1 MASSSSRKSGSS
13 GRSKARKRVV
23 IGAEETVRVRYK
35 HNQPEVESERRKQ
48 QKRDG
53 GSPHKRASTSG
64 AGRKLASSK
73 RTERERRQTV
83 IRLRRN
89 ALVVAAVAVVV
100 LLCWGAV
107 SLYNAPIFTIK
118 TVTVSGNHHLGEADT
133 LRLAAVP
140 ADSTLVKVPRSA
152 IRRRLMASPW
162 VRDARV
168 DRDFPQTL
176 RIRLFERKPSVIVDQ
191 GGAKLWIVSADGYW
205 LGKRSAEETGLV
217 QVTGLPKLPVKTGR
231 KASSR
236 EVLNAVS
243 IVERLSPEL
252 RAQVVSIAAP
262 SIDKTALRTDKD
274 VEIFIGEAT
283 EMAKKDRV
291 AREILKRHPKA
302 VYINVRVPDDPTWR
316 GL

>member
-53 GSPHKRASTSG
+53 GSHKRATSSG

-73 RTERERRQTV
+73 RNERERRQTV

-89 ALVVAAVAVVV
+89 AFGIAAIAVVV

-107 SLYNAPIFTIK
+107 SVYNAPVFTIRSVS
-118 TVTVSGNHHLGEADT
+118 VTGNHHLSKADA

-140 ADSTLVKVPRSA
+140 ADSTLVKVQRSS
-152 IRRRLMASPW
+152 IRRRLMTSPW
-162 VRDARV
+162 VRDVSV
-168 DRDFPQTL
+168 DRDFPHTL
-176 RIRLFERKPSVIVDQ
+176 RIRVVERKPSVIVDQ
-191 GGAKLWIVSADGYW
+191 GGANLWIVSADGYW

-217 QVTGLPKLPVKTGR
+217 QVTGLPKLPVRTGR
-231 KASSR
+231 KLSSR
-236 EVLNAVS
+236 EVLNAVG
-243 IVERLSPEL
+243 IVEKLSAEL

-262 SIDKTALRTDKD
+262 SVDKTALRTDKD
-274 VEIFIGEAT
+274 VEIFIGQAT